1 DEECNMKRFTVSLPI
16 EIYEKLKALAERNR
30 RTLTQ
35 QVLVIIEQALVDVE

>member
-1 DEECNMKRFTVSLPI
+1 MKRFTVSLPI